1 MRLLICI
8 FVSLMIGNI
17 SAQTITWDD
26 DQSFTLSFYPK
37 LESESRSKN
46 ESRAMAKSLCHTLAV
61 AKQSKLVET
70 EELDYFERYH
80 EREKYIE
87 YKAKCIIKT

>member
-1 MRLLICI
+1 
-8 FVSLMIGNI
+8 SLMIGNTW
-17 SAQTITWDD
+17 SQTITWDD
-26 DQSFTLSFYPK
+26 DQSFTLTYYPQI
-37 LESESRSKN
+37 ESESRNKN

-61 AKQSKLVET
+61 AKQSQLIQTKEI
-70 EELDYFERYH
+70 DYFERGH